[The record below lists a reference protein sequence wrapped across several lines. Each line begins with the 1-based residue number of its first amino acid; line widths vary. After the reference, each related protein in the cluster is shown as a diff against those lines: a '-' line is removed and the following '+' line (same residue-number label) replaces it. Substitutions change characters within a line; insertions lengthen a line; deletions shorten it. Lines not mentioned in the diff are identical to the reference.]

1 MNKTKRNIW
10 KDGIMGVVVGDA
22 LGCPVEFSTTGER
35 EADPVTGMR
44 SGGTFRLPAGSW
56 TDDSSLTL
64 AGLDSLVGFGFF
76 NPADIL
82 YRFALWLTKGEY
94 TPFGV
99 AFDIGNTSEAA
110 ISSYII
116 HQDWKTCGGTLEWDN
131 GNGSLMRIMPFCL
144 FCAEQEIAGKMS
156 EAAAMRTIHEA
167 SALTHNHMRA
177 KIACGLYY
185 FMVREILWNMPE
197 MCERQRAEKPGAG
210 KPLVHL
216 LQRGL
221 NAGFA
226 FYEENE
232 LADATVAWKREDI
245 EKELVY
251 FKRIRDLRVLAQT
264 PKSEMRSGGYV
275 IETIEAVLWSLAR
288 TQSFCDALLDVVNL
302 GHDTD
307 TTAAIAGGLAGL
319 YYGYDEIP
327 KDWIAVIQRRE
338 WIESLC
344 ARMDDTRSGSDPY
357 DYPDF
362 DAAMEESSV

>member
-1 MNKTKRNIW
+1 MNTAKRNTW
-10 KDGIMGVVVGDA
+10 KSGIMGVVVGDA

-44 SGGTFRLPAGSW
+44 GGGTFGLPAGSW

-64 AGLDSLVGFGFF
+64 AGLDSLGKFGFF

-94 TPFGV
+94 TPFGE
-99 AFDIGNTSEAA
+99 AFDIGNTTEQA
-110 ISSYII
+110 ISSYMI
-116 HQDWKTCGGTLEWDN
+116 HQDWKTCGGASEWDN

-144 FCAEQEIAGKMS
+144 FCADCELAGKMS
-156 EAAAMRTIHEA
+156 ENAAMRTIHEA

-185 FMVREILWNMPE
+185 CMVREILRRQPE
-197 MCERQRAEKPGAG
+197 WAGPGEE
-210 KPLVHL
+210 VSIDF

-221 NAGFA
+221 DAGFA

-232 LADATVAWKREDI
+232 IADATGAWKQKDI
-245 EKELVY
+245 KAELAY
-251 FKRIRDLRVLAQT
+251 FKRIRDLHELAQT
-264 PKSEMRSGGYV
+264 SKSEIRSGGYV

-288 TQSFCDALLDVVNL
+288 TQSFRYALLEVVNL

-319 YYGYDEIP
+319 CYGYDAIP
-327 KDWIAVIQRRE
+327 EEWITVIQRRE
-338 WIESLC
+338 WIESLL
-344 ARMDDTRSGSDPY
+344 P
-357 DYPDF
+357 
-362 DAAMEESSV
+362 